1 MKPFFCELQA
11 VNEAVNELLI
21 EEEDFAALRE
31 SITTYDNFDQLSLAG
46 RCVSFWT
53 LERVP
58 LSYDNV
64 QWKQH
69 LWSNAHQGAQEQSTA
84 CVTTGVS

>member
-46 RCVSFWT
+46 RCVSFWALGIGIVCKGT
-53 LERVP
+53 VFSGANILV
-58 LSYDNV
+58 
-64 QWKQH
+64 K
-69 LWSNAHQGAQEQSTA
+69 AHCNHVGPA
-84 CVTTGVS
+84 